1 MEYTNINFTKIAAEL
16 NKTDFDL
23 NRVNEVWG
31 YVAETFEFNEDCWDY
46 EEGVESAYR
55 VFESYDEYLTTD
67 EYDMIKYIM
76 VEEFGWEKE

>member
-1 MEYTNINFTKIAAEL
+1 MEYNIDFTKIAAEL

-23 NRVNEVWG
+23 NRINEVWW
-31 YVAETFEFNEDCWDY
+31 YIVKTFEFNEDCWDY

-55 VFESYDEYLTTD
+55 ILESYDEYLTAD
-67 EYDMIKYIM
+67 EYDMIKYVM